1 LVVYDRWVNDAG
13 LDTNLPGHNGNV
25 TTTRN
30 WNNTSESGSYQIVD
44 ESTSN
49 LLKYGPGGIM
59 VDDTST
65 FNTDSNGDHSGNNH
79 LGTFNIGGGGATNHG
94 YMSNLDSDV
103 LGLATRN
110 TTTQYVDAVWSYG
123 SGAVYYSTTP
133 TDAYIGSNFAEND
146 AWDAY
151 ALNSLHYAT
160 SLIFD
165 GYSQI
170 DGTSSADQLYG
181 TTGDDVFWSKDGADE
196 IWSGNGSDTFL
207 YTQTY
212 QTDPGSN
219 DVILD
224 FDYQN
229 DKIDI
234 SAITNGAGIS
244 RTLTDGT
251 LFKIDSDNNG
261 TYEMQW
267 DLDDYTGTAD
277 QVTVVT

>member
-1 LVVYDRWVNDAG
+1 MYDRRVYDSGNDS
-13 LDTNLPGHNGNV
+13 NLPGHNGNV
-25 TTTRN
+25 TTSRDPGGN
-30 WNNTSESGSYQIVD
+30 DAAAYQIVD

-59 VDDTST
+59 VDDTSGYASDT
-65 FNTDSNGDHSGNNH
+65 AGDHSGNNH
-79 LGTFNIGGGGATNHG
+79 LGTFNIGGGSSTNHG

-103 LGLATRN
+103 LGLATRDD
-110 TTTQYVDAVWSYG
+110 TSEYIDAVWEYG
-123 SGAVYYSTTP
+123 AGAVYYSTTP

-170 DGTSSADQLYG
+170 DGTGSADRLYG
-181 TTGDDVFWSKDGADE
+181 TAGDDVFWSKDGADE
-196 IWSGNGSDTFL
+196 IWSGNGSDTFK

-219 DVILD
+219 DVIVD
-224 FDYQN
+224 FDKDY

-234 SAITNGAGIS
+234 SAITGGAGVS
-244 RTLTDGT
+244 RTLTNGT
-251 LFKIDSDNNG
+251 LFKLDTDNNG
-261 TYEMQW
+261 SYEMQW
-267 DLDDYTGTAD
+267 DLDDYAGTAD
-277 QVTVVT
+277 EVTVVT

>member
-1 LVVYDRWVNDAG
+1 M
-13 LDTNLPGHNGNV
+13 T
-25 TTTRN
+25 
-30 WNNTSESGSYQIVD
+30 
-44 ESTSN
+44 
-49 LLKYGPGGIM
+49 
-59 VDDTST
+59 
-65 FNTDSNGDHSGNNH
+65 
-79 LGTFNIGGGGATNHG
+79 
-94 YMSNLDSDV
+94 NLDSDV
-103 LGLATRN
+103 LGLSTTSN
-110 TTTQYVDAVWSYG
+110 TGHYVDAVWAHG
-123 SGAVYYSTTP
+123 DGAVYYSTTP
-133 TDAYIGSNFAEND
+133 TDYYIDRTFTEND

-160 SLIFD
+160 SMIFD

-181 TTGDDVFWSKDGADE
+181 TAGDDVFWSKDGADE
-196 IWSGNGSDTFL
+196 IWSGNGSDTFK

-234 SAITNGAGIS
+234 SAITGGASVS
-244 RTLTDGT
+244 RTLTNGT
-251 LFKIDSDNNG
+251 LFKLDTDNNG
-261 TYEMQW
+261 SYEMQW

-277 QVTVVT
+277 QVNVVT